1 MNKVKQEFQNWF
13 KQQSFYQNLV
23 FIHGDR
29 LFNFDRI
36 DGYSILSVQIAWLTW
51 QEQQKKIDVIEQ
63 ITNEN
68 SRLLE
73 SIVLEKIK
81 GVLGIESKHP
91 CWEADK

>member
-51 QEQQKKIDVIEQ
+51 QEQQKKIDVIFLKE
-63 ITNEN
+63 IVVDSKASEDLLHSIKN
-68 SRLLE
+68 SFGTQ
-73 SIVLEKIK
+73 KIFPIK
-81 GVLGIESKHP
+81 FEP
-91 CWEADK
+91 